1 MTLNLESGD
10 LLVAPPSI
18 VDSRFEKTV
27 LFLTHQGDLGSLA
40 LCLNRQT
47 EHRINDVLKELDLEL
62 ENNFPLFWG
71 GPVSS
76 NTIWMLHSKDWQ
88 TETTIEVN
96 DHWSV
101 TSHVSMFHHL
111 SDNDVPK
118 HFRVFFGQA
127 SWGPGQLL
135 GEIEGDPPWSKNHS
149 WLVVNQPNPK
159 WMIDTNPKNLWI
171 ESTQICGEQTVEKWL
186 A

>member
-1 MTLNLESGD
+1 MTLDLESGD
-10 LLVAPPSI
+10 LLVAPPTI

-27 LFLTHQGDLGSLA
+27 LLLTHHGDIGSLA
-40 LCLNRQT
+40 LCLNKPT
-47 EHRINDVLKELDLEL
+47 DHKINEVLKELDLKL
-62 ENNFPLFWG
+62 EDNFQLFWG

-88 TETTIEVN
+88 VETTIEIN
-96 DHWSV
+96 EKWNV

-111 SDNDVPK
+111 VDGDRPSK
-118 HFRVFFGQA
+118 FRVFFGQT

-135 GEIEGDPPWSKNHS
+135 GEIEGDPPWSRNHS
-149 WLVVNQPNPK
+149 WLLVKQPRYD

-171 ESTQICGEQTVEKWL
+171 ESTTICGEQTVEKWL